1 MLELYHN
8 NMSVCAQKVRLV
20 LAEKGIAATEHHL
33 SLRAGDQQQPDYV
46 KLNPKAVVPT
56 LVHDG
61 AVVVESTVIAEYL
74 DEVFAEPALKP
85 ADAAGRAHMRAWA
98 KRPDERTHAACATVP
113 NGIAFRHQWLA
124 RGADEL
130 ERIIQRTP
138 DRERRA
144 WRREILDKG
153 VEPGQFGDAVRAY
166 DKLLAD
172 MEKALADAT
181 WLAGEDYTLAD
192 VGITPYVNRLAM
204 LRLERMWDGRPK
216 VAGWYARV
224 RARPSFAAAIA
235 AYDEDGYLS
244 LMAEQGEAQ
253 WPAVAAAIEAA

>member
-33 SLRAGDQQQPDYV
+33 NLRTGDQQEPDYV

-61 AVVVESTVIAEYL
+61 AVVTESTVIAEYL
-74 DEVFAEPALKP
+74 DEVFPEPPLSP
-85 ADAAGRAHMRAWA
+85 SDAAGRARMRAWA
-98 KRPDERTHAACATVP
+98 KRPDERIHPACATVS
-113 NGIAFRHQWLA
+113 NAIAFRHQWLA
-124 RGADEL
+124 RGSDEL

-138 DRERRA
+138 DPERRA

-153 VEPGQFGDAVRAY
+153 VDSRPFGDAIRAY

-172 MEKALADAT
+172 MEKTLGT
-181 WLAGEDYTLAD
+181 SPWLAGEAYTLAD

-204 LRLERMWDGRPK
+204 LSLERMWSDRPN
-216 VAGWYARV
+216 VGDWYARV
-224 RARPSFAAAIA
+224 RARPNFAAAIE
-235 AYDEDGYLS
+235 AYDEDSYLT
-244 LMAEQGEAQ
+244 LMAEQGAAQ
-253 WPAVAAAIEAA
+253 WQAVAAMIDAE